1 VAIQPTVTPP
11 QPTQDSSRI
20 VAHSE
25 VIFRTNL
32 PGGKLES
39 CQNVQRLR
47 IKGLAARISPE
58 KFSSRKAACHVRL
71 CSAQMFCVSGIA
83 AAAARVDYCVG
94 SAKYGHQ
101 KFETDAHVQDPKEI
115 SHNCQ

>member
-1 VAIQPTVTPP
+1 VSLYNIEPLFW
-11 QPTQDSSRI
+11 RI
-20 VAHSE
+20 VGHSE
-25 VIFRTNL
+25 VILGTIL

-39 CQNVQRLR
+39 CRNVQRLQ
-47 IKGLAARISPE
+47 INGLAARISPG

-83 AAAARVDYCVG
+83 AAAARADYRVG
-94 SAKYGHQ
+94 CAKYGHQ
-101 KFETDAHVQDPKEI
+101 KFETDAYVQDPKEI